1 LTPKQLDMISGDI
14 DRKDFNG
21 KSSTLQYDVK
31 FVSSLTQL
39 VETNPNKMS
48 EDRIKQTEPE
58 IDDFSILID
67 RLPLIFAQL
76 DQVDNLA

>member
-1 LTPKQLDMISGDI
+1 MTPKQLDMIAGKI

-21 KSSTLQYDVK
+21 KSTTLQYDVK

-39 VETNPNKMS
+39 VETNPNKTS

-76 DQVDNLA
+76 NKVDNLA